1 MGYVNY
7 WAFSCCA
14 YLVSDDSSDQVDGI
28 VRHSSPAWVNLN
40 INQMKHDVNH
50 NYGQMMQ
57 MSVSVSRPEHVSS
70 EHTLLVLQP
79 TEAGAEGGHVPLS
92 HVEGGVHD
100 GLVVLLGGL
109 LECENGELRK
119 EVITIVYRAVPS
131 ISLWPRTRR

>member
-7 WAFSCCA
+7 WACCA

-40 INQMKHDVNH
+40 INQMKHDVTH

-57 MSVSVSRPEHVSS
+57 VSVSVSRPEHVSS

-100 GLVVLLGGL
+100 CLVIFFSCLLVTG
-109 LECENGELRK
+109 NRSNK
-119 EVITIVYRAVPS
+119 QFSIIRA
-131 ISLWPRTRR
+131 ILIL

>member
-1 MGYVNY
+1 M
-7 WAFSCCA
+7 
-14 YLVSDDSSDQVDGI
+14 VSDDSSDQVDGI

-79 TEAGAEGGHVPLS
+79 TEAGAEGRHVPLS

-109 LECENGELRK
+109 LECENEELRK
-119 EVITIVYRAVPS
+119 A
-131 ISLWPRTRR
+131 